1 MFLSKDYA
9 SWGTFHNGPA
19 LAAHPEMPGAPL
31 DSPDDVGRMPVAP
44 PAAEACG
51 MPGKG
56 APFPRLGKSP
66 PASLKLASRP
76 AGFRGIQGPIACS
89 LGPGAVTQTLSPEL
103 QLRRIRGPGALP
115 RSSPSQRKAPGPSV
129 VPSSPSASPGGR
141 TPKLWA
147 HIRTLSERSSGKILQ
162 VEMYVLHIGQIR
174 PANVWQG
181 GRVSFPI
188 GVATAVAVNKQSQ
201 ITPGT

>member
-1 MFLSKDYA
+1 MGRYRKTLMRLLNRPLKQTNTHKYQDSGLLRCFSPR
-9 SWGTFHNGPA
+9 T
-19 LAAHPEMPGAPL
+19 MRPGALSTMALPL
-31 DSPDDVGRMPVAP
+31 QPIRKCQGPLWTLLTTWQDAPGP

-76 AGFRGIQGPIACS
+76 AGFRGIQGQIACS
-89 LGPGAVTQTLSPEL
+89 LGPGAATQTLSPEL

-147 HIRTLSERSSGKILQ
+147 HI
-162 VEMYVLHIGQIR
+162 
-174 PANVWQG
+174 
-181 GRVSFPI
+181 
-188 GVATAVAVNKQSQ
+188 
-201 ITPGT
+201 